1 MSLESSHH
9 PTFHWDCFQSG
20 FGEQQLDQLREK
32 YISQIFCF
40 FLFLTDTTFRYCSFT
55 AASFLSLQFLLLSSA
70 CPVSC
75 FFFFVCFFGQRHR
88 ASIKNM
94 PGFRLIACWEIP
106 CWCKLYYQ
114 TALSH
119 NPGLL
124 KKRPMSKNPKPNK
137 KNSKSLENFR
147 WR

>member
-40 FLFLTDTTFRYCSFT
+40 FLFLTDTTFRYCSFS

-70 CPVSC
+70 CPVSWL
-75 FFFFVCFFGQRHR
+75 FFFCLFFW
-88 ASIKNM
+88 A
-94 PGFRLIACWEIP
+94 ETP
-106 CWCKLYYQ
+106 CINQKYARFSANSLLGNTLLVQIILSDCIITQPWFTEKAANVKKPQ
-114 TALSH
+114 T
-119 NPGLL
+119 
-124 KKRPMSKNPKPNK
+124 K
-137 KNSKSLENFR
+137 
-147 WR
+147 